1 MKPEKLIKKGRI
13 TALVSFLI
21 GTLLLIIY
29 YFTISDY
36 IAIAG
41 MIYVILALIINLLI
55 VAFLLFSFI
64 QIDKTQKAGIL
75 KTIGLMSLNIPI
87 ALICFYVVVLNVF
100 KIIVTFENKTGENLT
115 EFIVLRP
122 DYMNIGELKINSSKT
137 VRMRN
142 PRIRD
147 IVVEYNLAGEKHE
160 VQFLYFFGTSEN
172 RVKYQVGIDGVPIQ
186 GKKEKLF
193 SK

>member
-1 MKPEKLIKKGRI
+1 M
-13 TALVSFLI
+13 
-21 GTLLLIIY
+21 
-29 YFTISDY
+29 
-36 IAIAG
+36 AG
-41 MIYVILALIINLLI
+41 MIYVSLALIINLFIVIKLLLSLI
-55 VAFLLFSFI
+55 
-64 QIDKTQKAGIL
+64 QTDKSQKAKTL

-100 KIIVTFENKTGENLT
+100 KIIVKFENKTGENLT

-186 GKKEKLF
+186 WKHQEPL